1 MGSKK
6 VTGSHYAEGGQ
17 ITLRLTNIVETG
29 FNVHMNPVQRDRL
42 YCTESSHRGRLFMHL
57 LAQSLVMILYHR
69 VYEARQDK
77 SQDKSLGI
85 ATEGADLE
93 GKFLTLSLEKLRLI
107 KTKRLSKNSDSRLV
121 DQLSEK
127 QRELFEEIL
136 KIKLPPRV
144 VS

>member
-57 LAQSLVMILYHR
+57 LAQSLVMILHHR
-69 VYEARQDK
+69 VCEAR
-77 SQDKSLGI
+77 QDKSLGI